1 MSFFFLVCGL
11 FWYIKPIAGILTDA
25 FPVFGTRRRHYALI
39 SACLAGLSWVALAFA
54 PHQYNVLLG
63 AAVVVNLFMVML
75 STVTGAVLV
84 EIGQATG
91 STGRLTAIRQFT
103 SSVCSLIQG
112 PLGGWLATGALGL
125 ACGVNSVF
133 LFAFIP
139 VVYFSLRERSVKS
152 NRVESFG
159 NAARQLGVIKRSSA
173 FWWALVFV
181 CLYYFA
187 PGFSTLL
194 YFRQNDIMKLDQPH
208 IGYLTSIGGAGGII
222 GAIAY
227 GFVVRRLSLRTL
239 LMIGVVTAGAST
251 FLYLTYDTYQKAM
264 FIDFLS
270 GLFGGFAEVAIVDL
284 AARAT
289 PAGCEGLGYSLILSC
304 RNLALFGADF
314 LGSKLADDQH
324 WSWGTM
330 VTLNGATT
338 LVVLILLPF
347 IPRIVLAS
355 RDLTQSKT
363 AA

>member
-1 MSFFFLVCGL
+1 
-11 FWYIKPIAGILTDA
+11 
-25 FPVFGTRRRHYALI
+25 
-39 SACLAGLSWVALAFA
+39 
-54 PHQYNVLLG
+54 
-63 AAVVVNLFMVML
+63 
-75 STVTGAVLV
+75 
-84 EIGQATG
+84 
-91 STGRLTAIRQFT
+91 
-103 SSVCSLIQG
+103 
-112 PLGGWLATGALGL
+112 
-125 ACGVNSVF
+125 
-133 LFAFIP
+133 
-139 VVYFSLRERSVKS
+139 
-152 NRVESFG
+152 
-159 NAARQLGVIKRSSA
+159 
-173 FWWALVFV
+173 
-181 CLYYFA
+181 
-187 PGFSTLL
+187 
-194 YFRQNDIMKLDQPH
+194 MKLDQPH

-222 GAIAY
+222 GAIAS
-227 GFVVRRLSLRTL
+227 GFVVRKLSLRTL